1 MKNFLKITTGLV
13 LLAFGFLFGSFSKS
27 GEKNALALPDSTNE
41 SLKEQN
47 IQAATKALNEPA
59 AKERVFTAEE
69 KRNIELFENAA
80 RSVTY
85 ITTSNVRQDYYTRN
99 LMEIPRGSGSGF
111 IWDERGHVVTN
122 WHVIEGAD
130 RATVTLADG
139 TTWEATLIGKA
150 PDKDLAVLKIETP
163 VEQLYPLPRGRSYD
177 LLVGQSVFAIGN
189 PFGFDQTLTKGIIS
203 ALGREITSVSDV
215 PIRDVIQTDAAI
227 NPGNSG
233 GPLLDSSGN
242 LIGVNTAIFSTS
254 GSYAGIGFSI
264 PVDAVKWIVPD
275 LIQFGKIKRA
285 TLGVEIAPNSFLQRI
300 GKEGVLI
307 VNVVQNGPASVAGL
321 RPTYRNSRGQM
332 VLGDI
337 IVAIDTEKIE
347 NLNDLTLALERYLPG
362 DEVPVWL
369 LRNDEVL
376 ETKVVLGEAR

>member
-1 MKNFLKITTGLV
+1 MKNFIKITTGLI
-13 LLAFGFLFGSFSKS
+13 LLALGFLFGSFSKS
-27 GEKNALALPDSTNE
+27 GAKNVVAISEST
-41 SLKEQN
+41 SDDKVIAPVAAVKEP
-47 IQAATKALNEPA
+47 KV
-59 AKERVFTAEE
+59 KRVFTAEE
-69 KRNIELFENAA
+69 QRNIELFEKAA
-80 RSVTY
+80 KSVAY
-85 ITTSNVRQDYYTRN
+85 ITTTNLAQDRYTRN

-111 IWDERGHVVTN
+111 VWDQSGHIVTN
-122 WHVIEGAD
+122 WHVIQGAD

-139 TTWEATLIGKA
+139 TTWDAILIGKA

-163 VEQLYPLPRGRSYD
+163 TGQLYPLPRGRSYD

-203 ALGREITSVSDV
+203 ALGREITSVSSV

-275 LIQFGKIKRA
+275 LIKHGKIKRA
-285 TLGVEIAPNSFLQRI
+285 TLGVEIAPNSFLERI
-300 GKEGVLI
+300 GKKGVLI
-307 VNVVQNGPASVAGL
+307 INIVQNGPAYIAGL
-321 RPTYRNSRGQM
+321 RPTLRNNTGQM
-332 VLGDI
+332 ILGDI
-337 IVAIDTEKIE
+337 IVAIDKDEIE
-347 NLNDLTLALERYLPG
+347 NLNDLTLALEHYLPG
-362 DEVPVWL
+362 QEIPVWV

-376 ETKVVLGEAR
+376 ETKVILGEAR

>member
-1 MKNFLKITTGLV
+1 MKNFIKIATGLI
-13 LLAFGFLFGSFSKS
+13 LIALGFIFGSFSKS
-27 GEKNALALPDSTNE
+27 GAKNTIAISESSNDNNVLAPL
-41 SLKEQN
+41 
-47 IQAATKALNEPA
+47 AAVKQPETA
-59 AKERVFTAEE
+59 RVFTAEE
-69 KRNIELFENAA
+69 ERNIELFEKAA
-80 RSVTY
+80 KSVAY
-85 ITTSNVRQDYYTRN
+85 ITTSNVRQDRYTRN

-111 IWDERGHVVTN
+111 VWDQSGHIVTN
-122 WHVIEGAD
+122 WHVIQGAD

-139 TTWEATLIGKA
+139 TTWDATLIGKA

-163 VEQLYPLPRGRSYD
+163 IDQLYPLPRGRSYD

-275 LIQFGKIKRA
+275 LIQYGKIKRA

-300 GKEGVLI
+300 GKKGVLI
-307 VNVVQNGPASVAGL
+307 INVVQNGPASKAGL
-321 RPTYRNSRGQM
+321 RPTFRNNTGQM

-337 IVAIDTEKIE
+337 IVAIDKDKIE
-347 NLNDLTLALERYLPG
+347 NLNDLTLALEHYLPG
-362 DEVPVWL
+362 QEVPVWL

-376 ETKVVLGEAR
+376 ETNVILGEAR

>member
-1 MKNFLKITTGLV
+1 MKNLLKIITGLI
-13 LLAFGFLFGSFSKS
+13 LLASGFLFGSFSKNN
-27 GEKNALALPDSTNE
+27 EKNEIAVAETTKEDKSTLVASTTVKTPE
-41 SLKEQN
+41 
-47 IQAATKALNEPA
+47 I
-59 AKERVFTAEE
+59 ERVFTAEE
-69 KRNIELFENAA
+69 LRNIELFEKAA
-80 RSVTY
+80 SSVVY
-85 ITTSNVRQDYYTRN
+85 ITTTNVRKDYYTRN

-111 IWDERGHVVTN
+111 IWDENGHVVTN
-122 WHVIEGAD
+122 WHVLQGAD

-139 TTWEATLIGKA
+139 TTWDATLIGKA

-163 VEQLYPLPRGRSYD
+163 TDQLYPLPRGRSYD

-275 LIQFGKIKRA
+275 LIKYGKIKRA
-285 TLGVEIAPNSFLQRI
+285 TLGVEIAPNRFLQRI
-300 GKEGVLI
+300 GKKGVLI
-307 VNVVQNGPASVAGL
+307 MNVLQNGPASNAGL
-321 RPTYRNSRGQM
+321 RPTYRNNTGQM

-337 IVAIDTEKIE
+337 IVAIDKDKIE
-347 NLNDLTLALERYLPG
+347 NLNDLTLALEHYLPG
-362 DEVPVWL
+362 QEVPVWV
-369 LRNDEVL
+369 LRNEEVM
-376 ETKVVLGEAR
+376 ETNVVLGEAR

>member
-1 MKNFLKITTGLV
+1 MKNILKIATGLI

-27 GEKNALALPDSTNE
+27 GEKNAISIPETITEAP
-41 SLKEQN
+41 
-47 IQAATKALNEPA
+47 TKLEAV
-59 AKERVFTAEE
+59 AKAPIVERKFTAEE
-69 KRNIELFENAA
+69 QRNIELFDKAA
-80 RSVTY
+80 KSVTY
-85 ITTSNVRQDYYTRN
+85 ITTTNVRKDYYTRN

-111 IWDERGHVVTN
+111 IWDEQGHVVTN
-122 WHVIEGAD
+122 WHVLEGAD

-139 TTWEATLIGKA
+139 TTWDATLIGKA
-150 PDKDLAVLKIETP
+150 PDKDLAVLKIEVP

-233 GPLLDSSGN
+233 GPLLDSAGD

-275 LIQFGKIKRA
+275 LIQYGKIKRA
-285 TLGVEIAPNSFLQRI
+285 TLGVEIAPNSFLKRI
-300 GKEGVLI
+300 GKTGVLI
-307 VNVVQNGPASVAGL
+307 INVLQNGPAAIAEL
-321 RPTYRNSRGQM
+321 RPTYRNNTGQM

-362 DEVPVWL
+362 DKIPVWV
-369 LRNDEVL
+369 LRNDEVK
-376 ETKVVLGEAR
+376 ETEVILGEAE